1 MISDFLIL
9 IIEDD
14 RATCDLLHKFL
25 QRDGFRTVDAR
36 NAKAGLELFLKM
48 RPDLVLLDIT
58 LPDRSGYEVLAE
70 IRRHGNTP
78 VIFVTARRDSND
90 ELQGLRIGSD
100 DYITKPFNPDVVVA
114 RVATVL
120 KRGDCRTA
128 NQVMRAGNLIV
139 DISAQKASVKHP
151 TGQTDLNLTP
161 KEFSLVA
168 CFVRS
173 PGRAFERSTLI
184 DLCYTGYGPY
194 DRTIDSH
201 ISNLRSKLRAAGAS
215 CMPVSV
221 REYGYRLDINDEE

>member
-1 MISDFLIL
+1 MSSDFLIL

-14 RATCDLLHKFL
+14 PASCGLMARFL
-25 QRDGFRTVDAR
+25 QREGFRTVDAR

-48 RPDLVLLDIT
+48 KPDLVLLDIT

-78 VIFVTARRDSND
+78 VILVTGRRDSND

-100 DYITKPFNPDVVVA
+100 DYITKPFNPDVLVA

-139 DISAQKASVKHP
+139 DISAQKASVNQP
-151 TGQTDLNLTP
+151 TGQKDLNLTA
-161 KEFSLVA
+161 KEFSLIA

-184 DLCYTGYGPY
+184 DICYTGYGPY

-201 ISNLRSKLRAAGAS
+201 ISHLRSKLRAAGAS
-215 CMPVSV
+215 CMLISV
-221 REYGYRLDINDEE
+221 RSYGYRLEINYEE